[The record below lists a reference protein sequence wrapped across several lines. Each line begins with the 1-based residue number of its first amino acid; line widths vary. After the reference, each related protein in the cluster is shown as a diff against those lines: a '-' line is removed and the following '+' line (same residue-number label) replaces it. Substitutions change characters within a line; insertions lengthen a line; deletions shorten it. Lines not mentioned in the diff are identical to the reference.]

1 MDNQMSLLEEI
12 HPASDNKSTLHICL
26 NDKKRELTIE
36 EIFDV
41 GAYSRF
47 VGVTFSISPSFM
59 NKYLADFSHLEIVV
73 GIQDNRIQQ
82 GADNMAKNIK
92 NQIKNDLQNE
102 SVKLYHHLSTH
113 VKKEIAEKNIEIK
126 VPLGYSIHSK
136 FYLLSNED
144 ETENRIIIGSANL
157 SEQAFNEKTAQFENI
172 IIYDNHPL
180 YDIYKDYYHKD
191 LSTVLVNYF
200 PKELLA
206 LNEKRLKNIESNDDV
221 IILSN
226 EETEKI
232 QSKSVIETFSN
243 IEKKLSTS
251 ALPDE
256 ALSEIKN
263 IDADR
268 WEIQEAEKKEQK
280 IDEIA
285 YTITK
290 ESISPRAKKPQ
301 LKKAASLSTVV
312 KKQIEPLKIK
322 VSENSIEREILYSK
336 TEVRNTSKGRSGL
349 LIQNETDN
357 TQYIPFGKL
366 SEPEE
371 IRNALQNI
379 NSFIETFENYTF
391 KYNDEYG
398 QRIMEAI
405 LYAFTSPFLYEIK
418 RLSRTSEERNDI
430 PQFLF
435 VGGTAGSGKSSLLKM
450 ISKMLGIYHQPYLNF
465 PDLAGGTQAKKA
477 RVNVLH
483 AWVSEENVCPILVD
497 ELSIEFFS
505 QHNYG
510 KQLILE
516 TTNNKIHHVPPFP
529 TIIGTTNADGYT
541 LPAEARRRSYYLK
554 IDKVFDPKSRETSPL
569 DYQKIYEKMDNT
581 LFLDFVLR
589 MSSRLEAWEDY
600 SWNYFGEKG
609 EKVDFLYQTREIFRE
624 YYKMVNMPLPRYF
637 PTDRYS
643 DDFESNQEKWRKLYK
658 GTSGDSFKYDESLG
672 HLFFKT
678 TVIDENSTKNYRRPE
693 SDIYKEALPQY
704 VVHGSLSGIDIE
716 LDTKEFFK
724 WLEIEN
730 PYENYYKNRIIDFYY
745 NHKELIEF
753 DKTSLKFPTMKLAD
767 NKDLIK
773 RYEENIPSDIILHID
788 ETVLELDKDKFF
800 KWTNITEK
808 TSFLDRIFKK

>member
-290 ESISPRAKKPQ
+290 ESISPRARNRS
-301 LKKAASLSTVV
+301 LKK
-312 KKQIEPLKIK
+312 QPLC
-322 VSENSIEREILYSK
+322 
-336 TEVRNTSKGRSGL
+336 
-349 LIQNETDN
+349 
-357 TQYIPFGKL
+357 
-366 SEPEE
+366 
-371 IRNALQNI
+371 
-379 NSFIETFENYTF
+379 
-391 KYNDEYG
+391 
-398 QRIMEAI
+398 QR
-405 LYAFTSPFLYEIK
+405 L
-418 RLSRTSEERNDI
+418 
-430 PQFLF
+430 
-435 VGGTAGSGKSSLLKM
+435 
-450 ISKMLGIYHQPYLNF
+450 
-465 PDLAGGTQAKKA
+465 
-477 RVNVLH
+477 
-483 AWVSEENVCPILVD
+483 
-497 ELSIEFFS
+497 
-505 QHNYG
+505 
-510 KQLILE
+510 
-516 TTNNKIHHVPPFP
+516 
-529 TIIGTTNADGYT
+529 
-541 LPAEARRRSYYLK
+541 
-554 IDKVFDPKSRETSPL
+554 
-569 DYQKIYEKMDNT
+569 
-581 LFLDFVLR
+581 
-589 MSSRLEAWEDY
+589 
-600 SWNYFGEKG
+600 
-609 EKVDFLYQTREIFRE
+609 
-624 YYKMVNMPLPRYF
+624 
-637 PTDRYS
+637 
-643 DDFESNQEKWRKLYK
+643 
-658 GTSGDSFKYDESLG
+658 
-672 HLFFKT
+672 
-678 TVIDENSTKNYRRPE
+678 
-693 SDIYKEALPQY
+693 
-704 VVHGSLSGIDIE
+704 
-716 LDTKEFFK
+716 
-724 WLEIEN
+724 
-730 PYENYYKNRIIDFYY
+730 
-745 NHKELIEF
+745 
-753 DKTSLKFPTMKLAD
+753 
-767 NKDLIK
+767 
-773 RYEENIPSDIILHID
+773 
-788 ETVLELDKDKFF
+788 
-800 KWTNITEK
+800 
-808 TSFLDRIFKK
+808 